1 MNFLSKK
8 LQIVS
13 ASFYSLGH
21 GSNDAHNA
29 MGIITAF
36 LVAGG
41 VLTEFI
47 VSLWVIVLSSASI
60 AIGTL
65 LGGMGGG

>member
-47 VSLWVIVLSSASI
+47 VP
-60 AIGTL
+60 
-65 LGGMGGG
+65 LG